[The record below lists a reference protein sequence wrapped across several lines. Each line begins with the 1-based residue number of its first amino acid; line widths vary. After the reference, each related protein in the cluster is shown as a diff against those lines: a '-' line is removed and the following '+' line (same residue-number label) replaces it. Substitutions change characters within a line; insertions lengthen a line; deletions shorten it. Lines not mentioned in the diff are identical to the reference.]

1 MPVLTLDV
9 GGPNEMDVDCER
21 GGHAAPR
28 TVGARGYSASGSEF
42 SQIRAEL
49 MVVPVVLAP
58 LPWSQIATIRS
69 MFARAKR
76 VNCAGDVFNKA
87 GTIVCSGT
95 ITDELHTTADRGT
108 LNLTLFEVGAT
119 LTYTPVIT
127 QFILSG
133 ADWGDGNYIATPLV
147 SGPIPGDTAI
157 TFDVMDAVSPATCAL
172 PTACCPISFSAAP
185 EIVWLSKPF
194 QPIGGGFPFITGSPS
209 ITILGIGDAGD
220 SRWCFQSSQAV
231 FTHVRDGVDVDTPV
245 ASDWVSSFFAGGEA
259 TYTATSSVIWA
270 IQPTA
275 VEQIRVEVS
284 GRIGLAGDGTDNGN
298 RQRLFWGGS
307 PSKYLT
313 VGGGPFIE
321 VP

>member
-1 MPVLTLDV
+1 MAVLTLDV
-9 GGPNEMDVDCER
+9 GGPNEMDLACER

-28 TVGARGYSASGSEF
+28 KVGNRGYNAPGAEF

-58 LPWSQIATIRS
+58 LPTAQVATIRS
-69 MFARAKR
+69 LFALGAR
-76 VNCAGDVFNKA
+76 VNCSGDVFNKA
-87 GTIVCSGT
+87 GTIVCSGS
-95 ITDELHTTADRGT
+95 ITDQIHATGDRWT
-108 LNLTLFEVGAT
+108 VNLTLYEIGAT
-119 LTYTPVIT
+119 LTWTPVIT

-147 SGPIPGDTAI
+147 SGPITGDVAI
-157 TFDVMDAVSPATCAL
+157 TFDVMDAVTPATCSL

-194 QPIGGGFPFITGSPS
+194 QPIGGGFPFVTGAPS
-209 ITILGIGDAGD
+209 ATILGIGDAGD
-220 SRWCFQSSQAV
+220 SRWCYQSTKAV

-245 ASDWVSSFFAGGEA
+245 ESGWVSSFFAGGDA
-259 TYTATSSVIWA
+259 IYTATSSVVWA
-270 IQPTA
+270 ILPTA
-275 VEQIRVEVS
+275 VEQIRIELW
-284 GRIGLAGDGTDNGN
+284 GRIGLAGDGVDNGN